1 MNKDNDVSVEE
12 VPFFEERL
20 KGVLPNQDEYVW
32 ERKVE
37 IHTRF
42 EQHRELVSIRD
53 YHFIIF

>member
-1 MNKDNDVSVEE
+1 MNKDNDVPVEE

-42 EQHRELVSIRD
+42 EQHRE
-53 YHFIIF
+53 